1 MPTVVLAG
9 SGGYAKRDFQGA
21 NSRKATK
28 RTRDIRESVC
38 GCNQE
43 TRTSAR
49 QANFR
54 AARTGGRDLVFARPN
69 HNSQASI
76 IRYSLS
82 HDCLSF
88 LLHVACLPPV
98 KSRRKGNRPLS

>member
-9 SGGYAKRDFQGA
+9 YGGDAKRDVQGA
-21 NSRKATK
+21 NSRKATE
-28 RTRDIRESVC
+28 RTRDIRESVR

-49 QANFR
+49 HANFR
-54 AARTGGRDLVFARPN
+54 AASTGGRDIVFAQPN

-82 HDCLSF
+82 NDCLSF

-98 KSRRKGNRPLS
+98 KSRRKGNCPLS